1 MKKSIITIIIV
12 VMAVTMSH
20 AQCLDGM
27 IAQPTH
33 VVGKRINANGEVTR
47 EFVSDFYYNEDGK
60 LSSYQFPEYDLTAR
74 YFYSEDFLAQ
84 ENISHH
90 GGHPTFEET
99 NVYTYENGQ
108 VKTISHLVDQ
118 MGLSS
123 YWLYNYYPDGRLE
136 RKDFR
141 EDDEDDYHQHWIFD
155 YENDGKTVVES
166 YFTSWASQG
175 MLLRQK
181 TTKEYDNNYVLA
193 STLTENYSESGELTS
208 ATRTDY
214 GYSATGLLE
223 TKTTQTLVET
233 EWQNTSITRY
243 SYDDQGQ
250 ITEQLEG
257 AWDAENAE
265 WNSTHKITF
274 ETSEAEHTYTVS
286 FYKKSGDEW
295 VWDVFNRHTILFGP
309 SLKAQQSALGYYVYE
324 EMNGQGN
331 INQFVFTMETMNEPN
346 YLSVEDRTKST
357 FNVYPNPANGVLF
370 VETVHAASLQ
380 DQTAYRISNLMGQT
394 LQQGN
399 ITAETQQI
407 NIEKLS
413 AGMYFI
419 TVEGETQKF
428 MVQ

>member
-1 MKKSIITIIIV
+1 MKKSMITIIIAVMV
-12 VMAVTMSH
+12 VSIGH
-20 AQCLDGM
+20 AQYLDGT
-27 IAQPTH
+27 ITQPTH
-33 VVGKRINANGEVTR
+33 VVARRINSDGEVTK
-47 EFVSDFYYNEDGK
+47 EFASDFHYYEDGK
-60 LSSYQFPEYDLTAR
+60 LSRYEIPEYYLTATYTYTDDYLEHER
-74 YFYSEDFLAQ
+74 IVH
-84 ENISHH
+84 N
-90 GGHPTFEET
+90 GGHPLFEE
-99 NVYTYENGQ
+99 NNHYTYENGQ
-108 VKTISHLVDQ
+108 IKTMSHLMDQ
-118 MGLSS
+118 MGFSS
-123 YWLYNYYPDGRLE
+123 FWVYSYYPDGRLE

-155 YENDGKTVVES
+155 YENEGKTVVES

-214 GYSATGLLE
+214 GYSASGLLE

-233 EWQNTSITRY
+233 EWQNTSITCY

-257 AWDAENAE
+257 VWDAENAE

-274 ETSEAEHTYTVS
+274 ETSETEHTYTVS

-324 EMNGQGN
+324 EMNGHGN
-331 INQFVFTMETMNEPN
+331 INQFVFTMETTNEPT

-370 VETVHAASLQ
+370 VETVHAPSLP
-380 DQTAYRISNLMGQT
+380 DQTYRITNIMGQT
-394 LQQGN
+394 LLQGH
-399 ITAETQQI
+399 ITAETQRI
-407 NIEKLS
+407 NIESLP

-419 TVEGETQKF
+419 SLGDMTQKF
-428 MVQ
+428 IVK